1 MLAGGGFFMGMM
13 GYMGS
18 MGIMGMMGGV
28 TIMAIMVVGIMGI
41 VGMMGI
47 VGIMMVMFV
56 VVMVVVVMPFS
67 CGEEVVNGE
76 VEMLESEGAHGVD
89 HGNDRHTYVGEH
101 SHPHGGQS

>member
-1 MLAGGGFFMGMM
+1 MQTAVVMVFFM
-13 GYMGS
+13 
-18 MGIMGMMGGV
+18 IM
-28 TIMAIMVVGIMGI
+28 MVVMFFMPMMVMI
-41 VGMMGI
+41 VVI
-47 VGIMMVMFV
+47 VMIVVVMFV